1 MKIINLKSLSILTLI
16 ALFGSGC
23 ATQQSKLLL
32 PEVKKPNI
40 SKKHP
45 NPRYYSAKPSS
56 YYSSRD
62 DNYKIKP
69 EPYSLEKNERDPELL
84 GPQSTIKKS
93 STKVAKNSEEFLPKE
108 TKPKRSLSS
117 TSTMTKSKC
126 ISLIGKAKFDEYTKK
141 FGSESAALRRC
152 IILERIQKH

>member
-23 ATQQSKLLL
+23 ATQQSKLPL

-40 SKKHP
+40 SEKHP

-56 YYSSRD
+56 YYSSKD

-69 EPYSLEKNERDPELL
+69 EPYSLEKNEQDPELL
-84 GPQSTIKKS
+84 GPQSTIKRGSKKLAKAS
-93 STKVAKNSEEFLPKE
+93 EKFLSNKV
-108 TKPKRSLSS
+108 KPKRE

-141 FGSESAALRRC
+141 FGSESATLRRC

>member
-1 MKIINLKSLSILTLI
+1 MKVISLKSLSILTLI

-23 ATQQSKLLL
+23 VPKPAKLNL
-32 PEVKKPNI
+32 PENEANKTKN
-40 SKKHP
+40 S
-45 NPRYYSAKPSS
+45 RYYHQRP
-56 YYSSRD
+56 YYNSKE

-108 TKPKRSLSS
+108 TKPKKSSSS

-141 FGSESAALRRC
+141 FGSESAALRKC